1 MSDPV
6 ESYTEVNGTRLCWF
20 EWRRDLRAEGTVL
33 LIHATGFHARCWD
46 QTVAALEDAGGPR
59 HVIAV
64 DMRGHG
70 RSDNTPPFTWDTFGK
85 DVVEL
90 VSALDLE
97 RIVGA
102 GHSMGGHS
110 LTQAVAALQD
120 RFEAIVLTD
129 PVIMSPE
136 AYAMWQSSDPAE
148 HPISRRRDRFDSPD
162 AFREN
167 LAGRGSFDLWRE
179 AVLRD
184 YCDFGVLPDEEGGGY
199 VLACPPIVEAS
210 IYGGSAGT
218 NIYDLIESIEIPV
231 TVLRARPREE
241 GSAQMDFAS
250 SPTWPELPGR
260 FKRGVDVFLPELSHF
275 IPMQAPELV
284 AEHILK
290 YAGGRT

>member
-1 MSDPV
+1 V
-6 ESYTEVNGTRLCWF
+6 ENYSEVNGTRLCWF
-20 EWRRDLRAEGTVL
+20 EWHEDLRAQGTVL

-46 QTVAALEDAGGPR
+46 QTVAALEKVGGPR

-70 RSDNTPPFTWDTFGK
+70 RSDKTPPLTWDTFGR
-85 DVVEL
+85 DLVEL
-90 VSALDLE
+90 VSALDLDHV
-97 RIVGA
+97 VGA

-110 LTQAVAALQD
+110 LTQTVAALPD
-120 RFEAIVLTD
+120 RFEAIVLVD

-136 AYAMWQSSDPAE
+136 AYAMWQPSDPKE
-148 HPISRRRDRFDSPD
+148 HPVARRRNRFDSPG

-167 LAGRGSFDLWRE
+167 LAGRGSFDLWQP
-179 AVLRD
+179 AVLKD
-184 YCDFGVLPDEEGGGY
+184 YCGFGVLPDKDRGDF

-218 NIYDLIESIEIPV
+218 NIYDLIDEIEIQV
-231 TVLRARPREE
+231 TVLRAKPREE

-250 SPTWPELPGR
+250 SPTWPELASR
-260 FKRGVDVFLPELSHF
+260 FKRGVDVLLPELSHF

-284 AEHILK
+284 AEHVLK
-290 YAGGRT
+290 YANGRS